1 MTNRRVSGREAAT
14 ARRRT
19 KSMSELQD
27 APLASRHPLLKRWLP
42 LLLLVSAFALFF
54 ALGLH
59 ERLTLDELA
68 LRYGELDRFL
78 QDNYPAAVLIS
89 IAAYILVTA
98 ASLPVATLLSVAIGL
113 LFGWAAGAAIIVVGA
128 TLGAAVIFLVA
139 RSLFHDFFA
148 RKAGRFLQTMAEGF
162 RKDAVSYML
171 FLRLAAVFPFSV
183 VNVVP
188 AILGVRFSTYFWTTA
203 IGIIPGTIAYAFA
216 GEGLRSIIHER
227 ASACAR
233 NVPPCGTPFGAA
245 DIVTPQMLI
254 AFVLL
259 ALVSLLP
266 VILRRLRRRRS
277 TS

>member
-1 MTNRRVSGREAAT
+1 
-14 ARRRT
+14 
-19 KSMSELQD
+19 MSELQN
-27 APLASRHPLLKRWLP
+27 APPASSIVLRVKRWLP
-42 LLLLVSAFALFF
+42 LLLLLSAFALFF
-54 ALGLH
+54 ALGLN

-68 LRYGELDRFL
+68 LRYGELDLFL
-78 QDNYPAAVLIS
+78 KNNYVAAVLAF
-89 IAAYILVTA
+89 IATYIVVTA
-98 ASLPVATLLSVAIGL
+98 ASLPVATLLSVTIGL
-113 LFGWAAGAAIIVVGA
+113 LFGWTAGAAIIVVGA
-128 TLGAAVIFLVA
+128 TLGAAIIFVIA
-139 RSLFHDFFA
+139 RSLLHDFFA
-148 RKAGRFLQTMAEGF
+148 RKAGTFLQTMAEGF

-188 AILGVRFSTYFWTTA
+188 AILGVRFSSYFWTTA

-233 NVPPCGTPFGAA
+233 NVPPCGTPFGAS

-266 VILRRLRRRRS
+266 VVLKHLRRRRDAA
-277 TS
+277 